1 MQNSYKIYKE
11 EGGASKY
18 NHKQLLKVDLEKNVD
33 QFVVENMLTR
43 ANLMKGIAGLY
54 QRRNDG
60 IKDDA
65 GERDSNQILHDASDR
80 MGQAKVMMTEHNR
93 KNR

>member
-33 QFVVENMLTR
+33 QFVVENDGIANMLNR
-43 ANLMKGIAGLY
+43 ANLMKGNAGLY

-65 GERDSNQILHDASDR
+65 GERNFNQILNDASDR
-80 MGQAKVMMTEHNR
+80 MGQA
-93 KNR
+93 